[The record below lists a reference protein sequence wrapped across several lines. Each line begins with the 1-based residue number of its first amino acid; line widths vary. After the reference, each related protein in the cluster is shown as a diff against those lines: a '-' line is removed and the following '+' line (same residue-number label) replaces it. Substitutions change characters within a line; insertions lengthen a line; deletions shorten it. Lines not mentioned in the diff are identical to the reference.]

1 MKVSDWE
8 NIISAFQPLD
18 RVEADQQQLYVERP
32 DAVSK
37 VIIKQLRLHRK
48 GKWIFCGSTGTGKS
62 SELVHLAALAG
73 EDYLVIALDLPASVN
88 SPRLVQPFEV
98 LVLIGAAAVR
108 AADEVFGHKV
118 PAVLVEAM
126 VSAFRGVATGRAA
139 EIDAAGLLRGV
150 GLFAWGV
157 ATKDLP
163 SAAEGF
169 ATAAGAIRRPSP
181 PAARTALGGTTRT
194 SLREGDPEV
203 TALTNAV
210 NGILDHLRSEFV
222 RPPLVL
228 VDGLDKVD
236 DIDNIRRLFT
246 ETNLLAEVDAATVY
260 AAPITL
266 MVDTEWKSAGDRF
279 RQMRLT
285 NLLVVRPKW
294 KPMTEALDARLSAGR
309 AVARRVVE
317 ARLENLG
324 FAPTDAIDGDALEE
338 LISGSGGLL
347 RTLIR
352 LMQGAIEEAYGR
364 GSPRIELQDATAATA
379 QLARELSASLN
390 TRREDELKHVLNTGI
405 PSGDRTS
412 LELLIGS
419 YVLPYDNGKLWWA
432 PIPLVAR
439 LLIG

>member
-8 NIISAFQPLD
+8 SIITAFQPLD

-32 DAVSK
+32 DAVSQQ
-37 VIIKQLRLHRK
+37 ILKQLRLYRK

-62 SELVHLAALAG
+62 SELVHLASQAG
-73 EDYLVIALDLPASVN
+73 ASYLVVALDLPASVN

-108 AADEVFGHKV
+108 AADETFGHKV
-118 PAVLVEAM
+118 PQPLIEAL

-139 EIDAAGLLRGV
+139 DMDAVTLLKGV
-150 GLFAWGV
+150 GLFAWGAGTGDAPALV
-157 ATKDLP
+157 EGAYNLRRALKRPALP
-163 SAAEGF
+163 
-169 ATAAGAIRRPSP
+169 T
-181 PAARTALGGTTRT
+181 ARTALGGLTRAN
-194 SLREGDPEV
+194 LREGDPEV
-203 TALTNAV
+203 TALTQAV
-210 NGILDHLRSEFV
+210 NAILAHLDSEFV
-222 RPPLVL
+222 RAPLVL

-236 DIDNIRRLFT
+236 DIDNIRGLFT
-246 ETNLLAEVDAATVY
+246 DTNLLAAIDAPTVY

-285 NLLVVRPKW
+285 NLLVTPPKW
-294 KPMTEALDARLSAGR
+294 KSMTVELQARLETGR
-309 AVARRVVE
+309 NVARRVVE

-324 FAPTDAIDGDALEE
+324 VRSEDAIDLDALEE

-352 LMQGAIEEAYGR
+352 LVQLAIEEAHGR
-364 GSPRIELQDATAATA
+364 DSARIQLQDARAATA
-379 QLARELSASLN
+379 QLARELSASMN
-390 TRREDELKHVLNTGI
+390 TLREKELKHVLNSGM
-405 PSGDRTS
+405 PSGDQTS

-419 YVLPYDNGKLWWA
+419 YVLPYDNGKIWWA

-439 LLIG
+439 LLAG